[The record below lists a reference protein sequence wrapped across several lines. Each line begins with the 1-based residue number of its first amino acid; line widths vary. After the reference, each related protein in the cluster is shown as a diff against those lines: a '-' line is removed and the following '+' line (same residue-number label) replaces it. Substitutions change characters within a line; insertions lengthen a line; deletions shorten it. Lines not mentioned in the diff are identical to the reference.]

1 MILKILINVRI
12 NCLIRH
18 SRLLYRN
25 GVNLN
30 DNLLSTISAEF
41 ESIEVWLHEI
51 PNNPKKPFLPSPS
64 SLESTLF
71 ICSIFNISV
80 ILKNIGLLKLRG
92 IKTIDTVSCCFSY
105 WNAIWIKLFHCGF
118 HIDSIYFPIFK
129 TGSKNKVVFI
139 YFIWSLKIPF
149 YI

>member
-1 MILKILINVRI
+1 MISN
-12 NCLIRH
+12 
-18 SRLLYRN
+18 LLHRN
-25 GVNLN
+25 GVVRN
-30 DNLLSTISAEF
+30 DFFISTISAVFERVEF
-41 ESIEVWLHEI
+41 SLHEI
-51 PNNPKKPFLPSPS
+51 PNNPKKPFLSSPS

-129 TGSKNKVVFI
+129 ISSKNNVVFI